1 MQQNEAAGMRAAAA
15 ASELQLQAAGE
26 AEQHEEQSRRLRDS
40 CAFTLRS
47 HASLV
52 LPFWDGFFMFLRHME
67 GFAFF
72 GKIIFS

>member
-52 LPFWDGFFMFLRHME
+52 CFLSGMVSLC
-67 GFAFF
+67 FCDFLA
-72 GKIIFS
+72 

>member
-47 HASLV
+47 HASRAS
-52 LPFWDGFFMFLRHME
+52 FL
-67 GFAFF
+67 GWFLYV
-72 GKIIFS
+72 

>member
-1 MQQNEAAGMRAAAA
+1 MRTAAA

-47 HASLV
+47 HAISCFPSGMFSSCFATFLV
-52 LPFWDGFFMFLRHME
+52 
-67 GFAFF
+67 
-72 GKIIFS
+72 